1 MLETETVNLEQIV
14 IPPTHVSDKDIIA
27 RIIAGDK
34 NAYGGIM
41 RRYNQRM
48 FRIARSIVTDDAA
61 AMDIVQEAHIKAYTK
76 LNEFRD
82 TTKFFSWLAT
92 ITRNEAFMYIRK
104 HKREISMAD
113 EVIQYF
119 EHAETDHNV
128 NIRVENKNDRPD
140 TALENIQL
148 KKLIVEHIDKL
159 PDDFR
164 IVFVLRA
171 IEQLSVKETAE
182 ILDIKE
188 ETVKTRYFRAK
199 RILRGEIQ
207 KYLSAVRMQI
217 YEFGDHHCDTIV
229 NTVMNYINHSSDKNT
244 SFNGI
249 KKSKKTPVHSSALW
263 LNLPSLNLTV
273 KSLFTGY
280 LLAIGLGAIL
290 ASAQILFTHGM
301 ADGELGLSIDD
312 IVYSYHGDPTHS
324 KIETKLNGSMRDK
337 ASTINK
343 LKIIKWV
350 RSGAPEDQW
359 NSEIKNIFY
368 SNCISCHSTIPGI
381 PDFTAYENVKGV
393 AKIDEGASTTSLT
406 KVSHIHIFAISF
418 IFFFNGLIFSLSIG
432 IKPWIK
438 IVVIFFPFLFLIIDV
453 FSWWLTKL
461 APEFAWLTIIS
472 GIAYSLCSM
481 VTWFVSMYQMWVLP
495 LKHKQFS
502 INSWTE

>member
-1 MLETETVNLEQIV
+1 MVKTETVNLQQIV
-14 IPPTHVSDKDIIA
+14 LPPTHVSDKDIIA

-82 TTKFFSWLAT
+82 SSKFFSWLAT
-92 ITRNEAFMYIRK
+92 ITRNEAFMYLRK

-113 EVIQYF
+113 NVIQF
-119 EHAETDHNV
+119 FQDTDTNHNV
-128 NIRVENKNDRPD
+128 DIRIENKNDRPD
-140 TALENIQL
+140 AALENTQL
-148 KKLIVEHIDKL
+148 KKLIVKHIDKL

-164 IVFVLRA
+164 VVFILRA

-188 ETVKTRYFRAK
+188 QTVKTRFFRAK
-199 RILRGEIQ
+199 RMLRGQIQ

-229 NTVMNYINHSSDKNT
+229 NNVMNYINHSSDRNT
-244 SFNGI
+244 LPEETS
-249 KKSKKTPVHSSALW
+249 KSNMNPIHSSALW

-312 IVYSYHGDPTHS
+312 IVYSYHGDPTNS

-337 ASTINK
+337 ASSSDK

-350 RSGAPEDQW
+350 RSGAAENQW
-359 NSEIKNIFY
+359 ESEIKNVFY
-368 SNCISCHSTIPGI
+368 SNCTSCHSTIPGI
-381 PDFTAYENVKGV
+381 PDFTSYENVKGV

-432 IKPWIK
+432 IKQWLK
-438 IVVIFFPFLFLIIDV
+438 ITVIFLPFLFLIIDV

-461 APEFAWLTIIS
+461 APEFAWLTIVS
-472 GIAYSLCSM
+472 GIAYSLCSV
-481 VTWFVSMYQMWVLP
+481 VTWLVSMYQMWLLP
-495 LKHKQFS
+495 LKHKEFL
-502 INSWTE
+502 INSWTK

>member
-1 MLETETVNLEQIV
+1 M
-14 IPPTHVSDKDIIA
+14 
-27 RIIAGDK
+27 
-34 NAYGGIM
+34 
-41 RRYNQRM
+41 
-48 FRIARSIVTDDAA
+48 
-61 AMDIVQEAHIKAYTK
+61 
-76 LNEFRD
+76 
-82 TTKFFSWLAT
+82 
-92 ITRNEAFMYIRK
+92 
-104 HKREISMAD
+104 
-113 EVIQYF
+113 
-119 EHAETDHNV
+119 
-128 NIRVENKNDRPD
+128 
-140 TALENIQL
+140 L
-148 KKLIVEHIDKL
+148 KK
-159 PDDFR
+159 
-164 IVFVLRA
+164 
-171 IEQLSVKETAE
+171 QLE

-229 NTVMNYINHSSDKNT
+229 NNVMNYINHSSDKNT
-244 SFNGI
+244 SD
-249 KKSKKTPVHSSALW
+249 KDTTTPDQNSVPSSALW

-301 ADGELGLSIDD
+301 ADGKLGLSIDD

-337 ASTINK
+337 ASTIDK

-350 RSGAPEDQW
+350 RSGSPEDQW
-359 NSEIKNIFY
+359 NSEIKDVFY
-368 SNCISCHSTIPGI
+368 NNCISCHSTIPGI
-381 PDFTAYENVKGV
+381 PDFTTYENVKSV

-418 IFFFNGLIFSLSIG
+418 IFFINGLIFSLSIG
-432 IKPWIK
+432 IKQWIK
-438 IVVIFFPFLFLIIDV
+438 ITVIFPPFLFLIIDV

-461 APEFAWLTIIS
+461 APEFAWLTIVS

-495 LKHKQFS
+495 LKHKQFLV
-502 INSWTE
+502 NSWTE